1 MDTMMKDTI
10 KKREDLSCFPGNGE
24 TAEGDEG
31 KMERELASISIQDDS
46 VSISWTRDIKF
57 SSEEEKDYVRR
68 EDGKALAQKHD
79 QDENPRHVES
89 GRGDVRMPTLSYC
102 KSLSCSA
109 SVSHLESSDS
119 DSAVLIESDTVSVA
133 IAGEEMMREKG
144 AWHKLPDTVM
154 SEILKYSSA
163 HSTRVMRSICKDWN
177 QSIGRLMVYLQPD
190 DVRNSHENFPQVMA
204 LDLSSAN
211 LKMHNRTNTIL
222 DLVPSI
228 EDDDLMHVQKFSR
241 LESLYLNGCMFVQ
254 GHGLRHLENLESL
267 VFLDISGCNGID
279 DQGFI
284 TGIKHVSKL
293 ESLVMLGCSE
303 LTDSAVAYAS
313 QCLPTLKR
321 LAVPP
326 RTTDLGLNF
335 VSTAKRIERVAIRG
349 CNRVSPLGIKELLK
363 AKNLK
368 RVVICKCKHVS
379 AKTLQDVTN
388 RLSIMKYESSNNTE
402 RVDKDHLQ
410 PRRSLD
416 MQLMMNSFYN

>member
-1 MDTMMKDTI
+1 MDTVLKDTM

-31 KMERELASISIQDDS
+31 KMERLLASISIQDDS
-46 VSISWTRDIKF
+46 VSISWTRDVKI
-57 SSEEEKDYVRR
+57 SSEEGEDYVKG
-68 EDGKALAQKHD
+68 GKTLVAQKHD
-79 QDENPRHVES
+79 HDENLRQVES
-89 GRGDVRMPTLSYC
+89 SRGGAGMTTLSYC

-119 DSAVLIESDTVSVA
+119 DSALPTESDNVSVA
-133 IAGEEMMREKG
+133 TVGEEFIGEKG

-177 QSIGRLMVYLQPD
+177 LSIGRLMVYLQPD

-211 LKMHNRTNTIL
+211 LKMHNKTNTIL

-241 LESLYLNGCMFVQ
+241 LESLYLNGCSFVK

-267 VFLDISGCNGID
+267 VFLDLSGCNGMD

-284 TGIKHVSKL
+284 MGIKHVSKL

-388 RLSIMKYESSNNTE
+388 RLSIMKYESTNNTE
-402 RVDKDHLQ
+402 RVDQDHLQ

>member
-1 MDTMMKDTI
+1 MDINTVLKDLMK
-10 KKREDLSCFPGNGE
+10 KEELSNLPIGE
-24 TAEGDEG
+24 TEGDED
-31 KMERELASISIQDDS
+31 KMKREMASISIQDDS
-46 VSISWTRDIKF
+46 VSLSWTRNINIT
-57 SSEEEKDYVRR
+57 SEEEK
-68 EDGKALAQKHD
+68 EFKIGGDGKALAPKHG
-79 QDENPRHVES
+79 QDENRHAES
-89 GRGDVRMPTLSYC
+89 GLGGVRRTTLSYC

-119 DSAVLIESDTVSVA
+119 DSTPPIESESIGAILGAEEVA
-133 IAGEEMMREKG
+133 MGEQG

-154 SEILKYSSA
+154 SEILQYSSA

-190 DVRNSHENFPQVMA
+190 NVRNSHESFPQVMA

-211 LKMHNRTNTIL
+211 MKLHNKTNIML

-228 EDDDLMHVQKFSR
+228 EDDDLKHVQKFSR
-241 LESLYLNGCMFVQ
+241 LESLYLNGCSFVQ
-254 GHGLRHLENLESL
+254 GHGLQHLGVLESL
-267 VFLDISGCNGID
+267 IFLDLTGCNGME

-284 TGIKHVSKL
+284 AGIKNLSKL
-293 ESLVMLGCSE
+293 ESLVLLGCSK

-321 LAVPP
+321 LALPP

-335 VSTAKRIERVAIRG
+335 VSTAKKIERVAIRG
-349 CNRVSPLGIKELLK
+349 CNRVSPFGIKELLK

-388 RLSIMKYESSNNTE
+388 RLSIMKYESNNTD
-402 RVDKDHLQ
+402 RVNQDHLQ